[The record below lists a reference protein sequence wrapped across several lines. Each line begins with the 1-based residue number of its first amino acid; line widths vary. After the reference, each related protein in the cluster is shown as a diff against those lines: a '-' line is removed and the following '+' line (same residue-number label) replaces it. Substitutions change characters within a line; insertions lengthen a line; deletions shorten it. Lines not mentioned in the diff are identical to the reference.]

1 MQAEGRNNHANM
13 ECVPAVCYT
22 AFLSLALVLALT
34 ESEYRSLAARAHNAG
49 NYSSHICHPLSQD
62 ERQIGLSARRLS
74 IHKSIKAT

>member
-1 MQAEGRNNHANM
+1 LQAEGRNNHANM

-22 AFLSLALVLALT
+22 AFLSLALT

-62 ERQIGLSARRLS
+62 ERQIGLSTRRLS